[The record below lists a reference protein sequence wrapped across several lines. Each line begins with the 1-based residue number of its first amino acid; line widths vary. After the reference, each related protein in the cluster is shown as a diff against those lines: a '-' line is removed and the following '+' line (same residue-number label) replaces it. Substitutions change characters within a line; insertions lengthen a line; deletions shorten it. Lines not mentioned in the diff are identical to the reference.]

1 MNYHK
6 ICTILCYLF
15 IVYIIVFF
23 LGCVDQ
29 TDCSVYG
36 KDYACSD
43 EFKEWAKATCPRFC
57 GLCNGRKRIYNTLT
71 KKNKTKTIQI
81 SI

>member
-1 MNYHK
+1 M
-6 ICTILCYLF
+6 
-15 IVYIIVFF
+15 
-23 LGCVDQ
+23 DQ

-71 KKNKTKTIQI
+71 KKIKPKLFKYQFKILYKI
-81 SI
+81 EIVICIIVSPFMI